1 MSVVTVIIPYYKK
14 KKFIKDAIQSVINQS
29 YKSLKVILIYD
40 DEDQTDLQYINKL
53 KLLDKRIS
61 IIINRKNLGAGF
73 SRNKGINNSKG
84 KYIAFID
91 ADDIWKKNKL
101 ALQIEYMKKKNILIS
116 HTSYSII
123 NEKNT
128 KIIGTRIARDFY
140 NIQDLLKSCDIGLST
155 VLLDRKIFSVNSI
168 RFPKM
173 KTKEDFVLW
182 LMILK
187 SNKSIYALN
196 KNLTLWRKSKNSL
209 SSSNI
214 QKITDGF
221 MIYYKFMNYN
231 LIKSL
236 YYLICLCMNFFKKQ

>member
-1 MSVVTVIIPYYKK
+1 M
-14 KKFIKDAIQSVINQS
+14 
-29 YKSLKVILIYD
+29 IYD

-128 KIIGTRIARDFY
+128 QIIGTRIARDFY

>member
-1 MSVVTVIIPYYKK
+1 
-14 KKFIKDAIQSVINQS
+14 
-29 YKSLKVILIYD
+29 
-40 DEDQTDLQYINKL
+40 
-53 KLLDKRIS
+53 
-61 IIINRKNLGAGF
+61 
-73 SRNKGINNSKG
+73 
-84 KYIAFID
+84 
-91 ADDIWKKNKL
+91 
-101 ALQIEYMKKKNILIS
+101 MKKKNILIS

-128 KIIGTRIARDFY
+128 QIIGTRIARDFY